1 MNGSAPGLALLEKLQ
16 VTLKLAIDKRFTA
29 RIMIN
34 QTKNI
39 GRVLIFLLDKKKKKQ
54 VTGARHDRTC
64 NLLPATTCFSQ

>member
-34 QTKNI
+34 FIYQTKNI
-39 GRVLIFLLDKKKKKQ
+39 GRVLIFLLDKKKE
-54 VTGARHDRTC
+54 TGNWSQARQ
-64 NLLPATTCFSQ
+64 NL